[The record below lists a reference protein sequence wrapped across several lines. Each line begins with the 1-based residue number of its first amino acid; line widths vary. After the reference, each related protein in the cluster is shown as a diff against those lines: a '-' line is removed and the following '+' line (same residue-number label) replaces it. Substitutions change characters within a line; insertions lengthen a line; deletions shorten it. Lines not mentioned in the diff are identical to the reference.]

1 MARGAI
7 AKTAVQ
13 NIIAEVF
20 GEAQVIYSF
29 GQEYVSL

>member
-7 AKTAVQ
+7 AKAAVQ
-13 NIIAEVF
+13 NIIAEIF
-20 GEAQVIYSF
+20 GNAQAIYSF